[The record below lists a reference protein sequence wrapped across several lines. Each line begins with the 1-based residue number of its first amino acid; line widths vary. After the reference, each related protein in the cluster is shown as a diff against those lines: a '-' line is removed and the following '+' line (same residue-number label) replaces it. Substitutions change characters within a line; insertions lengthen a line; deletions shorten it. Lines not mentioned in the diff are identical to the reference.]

1 MLAEKLMGI
10 KTVYMDVEQLAE
22 AIDQYFIQGADRQ
35 KLEEIR
41 ATIKGSFFFIRR
53 YCKGN
58 LQLEV
63 SNYRIWY
70 WPINSRYVWIY
81 DKDKD
86 TYYELKKGRWF
97 KKLRKAVYERLD
109 KAKAGVG
116 IQNKIVCP
124 KCGKENTPDSRFCE
138 GCGAE
143 LQAVSKSI

>member
-22 AIDQYFIQGADRQ
+22 AIDRYFIQGADRQ

-53 YCKGN
+53 YYKGN

-70 WPINSRYVWIY
+70 WPIKTRYVWIY

-86 TYYELKKGRWF
+86 TYYELKKGRRF

-109 KAKAGVG
+109 KAKAGMG
-116 IQNKIVCP
+116 C
-124 KCGKENTPDSRFCE
+124 SRE
-138 GCGAE
+138 G
-143 LQAVSKSI
+143 